1 VQTKSASKL
10 ATTQTT
16 KCRSKVGPEHAD
28 RLRARVLWYALRTA
42 VLEGRGA
49 ASFRRSDLERML
61 ELPPGAPL
69 DGVLACLPSD
79 AVRVEVGDNRVR
91 LKQPDGDDYVEQV
104 LLHWKAATGRTD
116 RVVFDGKRRGLVR
129 RAIRDG
135 YTPDQL
141 CTAISAMA
149 ASKWHRGDNPNG
161 RRYDDVTHALG
172 SAERIDRWL
181 DEPQSGRSE
190 AEITKPM
197 QEARAKA
204 QQRRA
209 ANGRRR
215 RRQ

>member
-1 VQTKSASKL
+1 MQTKSASRL

-42 VLEGRGA
+42 VLEGKGA

-116 RVVFDGKRRGLVR
+116 RVVFDGKRRGWSAGPSVM
-129 RAIRDG
+129 G
-135 YTPDQL
+135 TPL
-141 CTAISAMA
+141 TSSAQPSA
-149 ASKWHRGDNPNG
+149 QWRPASGTG
-161 RRYDDVTHALG
+161 VTTLTGA
-172 SAERIDRWL
+172 D
-181 DEPQSGRSE
+181 
-190 AEITKPM
+190 TM
-197 QEARAKA
+197 T
-204 QQRRA
+204 
-209 ANGRRR
+209 
-215 RRQ
+215 